1 MLLVVLALAPGIFW
15 LWYFRTRDRLR
26 PEPRHLV
33 ARTFFLGALAS
44 LVAAALEGLAF
55 EVTGWSYRGP
65 FTASTVASAILIGI
79 LEETMKFAAVVV
91 GIYRHAQFD
100 EVVDGIIYA
109 VAASLG
115 FATVEN
121 LVYVVQGGFSVG
133 VLRAGLSI
141 PAHAFFGALLGFN
154 MGLAKFSGPKERAW
168 LASGLALAAGAH
180 ATYDALLFTY
190 DLAASL
196 VIPLL
201 FLLWWLVVRR
211 VRRALALDAQRLG
224 EQPQAADRRRSHR
237 P

>member
-1 MLLVVLALAPGIFW
+1 MVALAPGIFW
-15 LWYFRTRDRLR
+15 LWYFRARDRLR

-44 LVAAALEGLAF
+44 IVAAILEGLAF
-55 EVTGWSYRGP
+55 EITGLSFRGP
-65 FTASTVASAILIGI
+65 FGASTVASAILIGV
-79 LEETMKFAAVVV
+79 LEEAMKFVAVFA
-91 GIYRHAQFD
+91 GIYRHAHFD

-121 LVYVVQGGFSVG
+121 LVYVLQGGLSVG

-168 LASGLALAAGAH
+168 LVSGLALAAGAH

-190 DLAASL
+190 NLAAAL

-201 FLLWWLVVRR
+201 FVLWWLVVRR
-211 VRRALALDAQRLG
+211 VRHALAIDAQRLG
-224 EQPQAADRRRSHR
+224 GDPQAGEEPHHS
-237 P
+237 PQ